1 VTKRI
6 KKNTKAVK
14 RPVGRRK
21 RKERF
26 MNKKNNKCVIC
37 DGDIVGMVITSV
49 REKNVCKNCSETI
62 SRTKCEYRQRNHRNL
77 PHHSR
82 ADYRFAKMLKKSK
95 GVLVL

>member
-1 VTKRI
+1 
-6 KKNTKAVK
+6 
-14 RPVGRRK
+14 
-21 RKERF
+21 

-62 SRTKCEYRQRNHRNL
+62 GNTKREHRQRNHRNL
-77 PHHSR
+77 PHHPR

-95 GVLVL
+95 GVFVF